1 MFEAGDFVY
10 LDIDE
15 TSIFYVVSM
24 VSNDLFKGLVIVP
37 GKRYITIFYE
47 HLCTRCRFKK
57 ICSPELIEKYQKI
70 LHNFN
75 KIRVFE

>member
-15 TSIFYVVSM
+15 TSIFYVVSI
-24 VSNDLFKGLVIVP
+24 VSDNLFKGLVIVT
-37 GKRYITIFYE
+37 GKRYSTIFDE
-47 HLCTRCRFKK
+47 HLCTRLRFKK
-57 ICSPELIEKYQKI
+57 IYSPELIEKYQKI
-70 LHNFN
+70 LHNYN